1 MHNAILS
8 ALLNAGMAGKLKI
21 LFFEPYFRKLE
32 IAAFRRD
39 AEHCGRLARQMLE
52 GVALE
57 QQPRL
62 RMIRERGPGT
72 TPRAFCMLA
81 TRWYI
86 QTSLKLVEERRQ
98 MESVGA
104 YEAKTH
110 LPGLLK
116 RVARGEHITITRH
129 GQPVAQLVPVAAT
142 MAEPDEKIRA
152 LRESRRGG
160 TLGELELRDMI
171 EDGRSL

>member
-1 MHNAILS
+1 
-8 ALLNAGMAGKLKI
+8 
-21 LFFEPYFRKLE
+21 
-32 IAAFRRD
+32 
-39 AEHCGRLARQMLE
+39 
-52 GVALE
+52 
-57 QQPRL
+57 
-62 RMIRERGPGT
+62 
-72 TPRAFCMLA
+72 
-81 TRWYI
+81 
-86 QTSLKLVEERRQ
+86 

-142 MAEPDEKIRA
+142 TAKPDETIRA
-152 LRESRRGG
+152 LRESRRGR

-171 EDGRSL
+171 EDGRSR